1 MTLESGLSGAGIKG
15 YPQGVAVGDYDND
28 GYVDV
33 LVTNYG
39 DNVLYHNEGNGRFTD
54 VTARA
59 GVAMPRHPLKASA
72 AFLDFDNDG

>member
-1 MTLESGLSGAGIKG
+1 MTPETRLSGAGIKG

-39 DNVLYHNEGNGRFTD
+39 DNVL
-54 VTARA
+54 
-59 GVAMPRHPLKASA
+59 
-72 AFLDFDNDG
+72 